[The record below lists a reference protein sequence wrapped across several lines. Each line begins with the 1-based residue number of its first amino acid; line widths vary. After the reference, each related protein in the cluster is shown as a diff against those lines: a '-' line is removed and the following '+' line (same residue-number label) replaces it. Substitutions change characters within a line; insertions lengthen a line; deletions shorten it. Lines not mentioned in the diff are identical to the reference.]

1 MSVTPLHTV
10 FVPVHPGP
18 ARLTFDTVVKA
29 AEVRQAIIDATADG
43 RLEPIALEPAR
54 SASADEL
61 ARIHDPAYIAAVV
74 SGTPEH
80 RAASNGIG
88 WDPHLFDIA
97 AGSAGAIR
105 DAALAAM
112 ASGGFVGA
120 LSTGLHHARAE
131 RGNGYCTFNGLALAV
146 HAALDAGAR
155 RVLVLDVDAH
165 CGGGTASLIADVE
178 GAEQLDVSLLHYDT
192 FEPTERCRSVMVD
205 PGDYLRTLERE
216 LGAVVD
222 PAGIDL
228 VIHNAGMDVHERA
241 GGLQGMTTD
250 VVAERERMVFGW
262 ASSHGLP
269 VAWTLAG
276 GYISAGF
283 GLRDVAELHLLTPA
297 AAIAA
302 GR

>member
-29 AEVRQAIIDATADG
+29 AEVRQAIIDAVAAG
-43 RLEPIALEPAR
+43 QLEPIALEPAR

-105 DAALAAM
+105 DAVLAALAT
-112 ASGGFVGA
+112 GGFVGA
-120 LSTGLHHARAE
+120 LSAGLHHARFE

-146 HAALDAGAR
+146 QAALDAGAR

-165 CGGGTASLIADVE
+165 CGGGTASLIAGID
-178 GAEQLDVSLLHYDT
+178 GAEQLDVSLYQYDT
-192 FEPTERCRSVMVD
+192 FTSTERCRSVLTD
-205 PGDYLRTLERE
+205 PVSYLSTLEQE
-216 LGAVVD
+216 LDAVVD

-241 GGLQGMTTD
+241 GGVRGMTTAI
-250 VVAERERMVFGW
+250 VAERERMVFAW
-262 ASSHGLP
+262 AARHGLP

-276 GYISAGF
+276 GYTSTGVS
-283 GLRDVAELHLLTPA
+283 LREVADLHLLTPA

-302 GR
+302 HG